1 MSKNDKEESGLSQL
15 PTIFSSS
22 EKDIKALDQGL
33 KNLASMPEF
42 DPEEGEPVPG
52 KVFSPGVVG
61 FRRTGRGLQLA
72 VACGKAM
79 VRYIDLAKF
88 IAMVE
93 NLHDTQ
99 TATIMLENF
108 QEQDDKRSAR
118 GQILGRINAQYSAI
132 TIIQGVSGR
141 IIRGPSDIALFDV
154 YYIDRKDMTAFYLA
168 AKAQISNADRLETMI
183 AAFDGWKAFDVPLNP
198 LDPYDIDATNGLEQK
213 GE

>member
-15 PTIFSSS
+15 PIIFSSS
-22 EKDIKALDQGL
+22 EKDIKTLDQGL
-33 KNLASMPEF
+33 KNLALLPEF
-42 DPEEGEPVPG
+42 DPDEGQPVPG
-52 KVFSPGVVG
+52 KLFSAGVMG

-79 VRYIDLAKF
+79 VRYIDLGKF

-93 NLHDTQ
+93 NLHDPQ

-118 GQILGRINAQYSAI
+118 GQILGRINAQHSAI

-154 YYIDRKDMTAFYLA
+154 YYINRKDMTAFYLA
-168 AKAQISNADRLETMI
+168 AKAQISNADTLETMI

-198 LDPYDIDATNGLEQK
+198 LDPYEF
-213 GE
+213 GEFGNQSE

>member
-1 MSKNDKEESGLSQL
+1 MSKDSNMESGLSQL
-15 PTIFSSS
+15 STIFGNGDR
-22 EKDIKALDQGL
+22 ENKAFDQGL
-33 KNLASMPEF
+33 KNLAMLPEF
-42 DPEEGEPVPG
+42 DPEEGQPVPG
-52 KVFSPGVVG
+52 KEFSAGVMG

-79 VRYIDLAKF
+79 VRYIDLGKF

-93 NLHDTQ
+93 NLHDSR

-108 QEQDDKRSAR
+108 QEQDDKRPAR
-118 GQILGRINAQYSAI
+118 GQILGRINAQYSAV

-168 AKAQISNADRLETMI
+168 AKSQISNADTLETMI

-198 LDPYDIDATNGLEQK
+198 LDPYELSSIEQQSK
-213 GE
+213 

>member
-1 MSKNDKEESGLSQL
+1 MSKNSNLEDGINQL
-15 PTIFSSS
+15 PKIFGSS
-22 EKDIKALDQGL
+22 EKDSEALDQGL
-33 KNLASMPEF
+33 KNLATLPEY
-42 DPEEGEPVPG
+42 EKAQPVPG
-52 KVFSPGVVG
+52 KEFSPGVMG

-72 VACGKAM
+72 VACGKSM
-79 VRYIDLAKF
+79 VRYIDLGKF

-93 NLHDTQ
+93 NLHDPR

-118 GQILGRINAQYSAI
+118 GQVLGRINAQCSAI

-154 YYIDRKDMTAFYLA
+154 YYIDRKDITAFYLA
-168 AKAQISNADRLETMI
+168 AKSQISNADTLESMI

-198 LDPYDIDATNGLEQK
+198 LDPYDIDATNDMVQQGK
-213 GE
+213 